1 MATRSM
7 PNIFTRDIE
16 AALAFYRDQL
26 GFTTVYQVP
35 AVAGQSTSCS
45 AAATRS
51 WRSPRTALS
60 PAVGLEPMSGDSFEL
75 IVWYDDIDAEAA
87 RLGAAGAPVLVEPNR
102 HVAGRRRAYVA
113 DPDGNWLALVDAR

>member
-7 PNIFTRDIE
+7 PNIFTHDIE

-35 AVAGQSTSCS
+35 AVGRPEHVVLGHGDSQL
-45 AAATRS
+45 
-51 WRSPRTALS
+51 ALS
-60 PAVGLEPMSGDSFEL
+60 TDRAIAAVGLEPRSGNSFEL
-75 IVWYDDIDAEAA
+75 VVWYDDVDAEAA
-87 RLGAAGAPVLVEPNR
+87 RLDAAGAPILVEPYQ
-102 HVAGRRRAYVA
+102 HVAGHRRAYVA